1 MSDIMIRKFQM
12 LDLADFETLCDNSDW
27 YYPKISTSPAALL
40 KYDIYRENCYVA
52 YDGSTLIGYVYGGV
66 LCNTLYPQFMFVRE
80 DYRKQGIGMKL
91 MGTLEENSGCTV
103 SLIYYNKELS
113 DYYCKQSYE
122 IGTNLQV
129 GMKQIGGEPHEA

>member
-12 LDLADFETLCDNSDW
+12 LDLADFETICDKSDR
-27 YYPKISTSPAALL
+27 YYPQISTSPAALL

-52 YDGSTLIGYVYGGV
+52 YDGYTLIGYVYGGV
-66 LCNTLYPQFMFVRE
+66 LCNTLYPQFMFVRA
-80 DYRKQGIGMKL
+80 DYRKQGIGRKL
-91 MGTLEENSGCTV
+91 MAALEVNSGCTV

-113 DYYCKQSYE
+113 DYYCKQGYE

-129 GMKQIGGEPHEA
+129 GMKQIGGELQ